1 MTGNFYA
8 HGKLLLTAEYFVLD
22 GAKALALPCKLGQS
36 MTVRALEIP
45 EPVLK
50 WKSLDHENKVW
61 FEADFDRKSL
71 ACLHTSEQS
80 TAIFLQKILQAARRQ
95 NPMFLSGEGAIIVET
110 KLEFPRLWGLG
121 SSSTLIYNIAL
132 WSKTDPYKLLSDTFG
147 GSGYDIACA
156 SASGPVVY
164 QLKDDLPVV
173 TPCDFHPVFR
183 EQLHFIYLGKKQN
196 SRDGIAH
203 YRKNIKDHAQVVET
217 LNAITEKILETYD
230 LDEFILLLAEH
241 ENLISTTLQ
250 IPRVQDRYFPDFRG
264 VVKSLGAWGG
274 DFVLVASP
282 DEETKTKKY
291 FNEKGFD
298 VFFRYDEL
306 IL

>member
-1 MTGNFYA
+1 MTDNFYA

-36 MTVRALEIP
+36 MVVQTHKLS

-50 WKSLDHENKVW
+50 WESLDHENKIW

-71 ACLHTSEQS
+71 ACLNTSEKA
-80 TAIFLQKILQAARRQ
+80 TANTLQKILQAARRQ
-95 NPMFLSGEGAIIVET
+95 NPLFLTDKSTFIVET

-156 SASGPVVY
+156 GASGPVIY
-164 QLKDDLPVV
+164 RLLDGLPEV
-173 TPCDFHPVFR
+173 TPCDFYPVFR

-196 SRDGIAH
+196 SREGITH
-203 YRKNIKDHAQVVET
+203 YRKNVKEHSRAVET
-217 LNAITEKILETYD
+217 LNAITEKILETRD
-230 LDEFILLLAEH
+230 LDEFILLLSEH
-241 ENLISTTLQ
+241 ENLISATLQ
-250 IPRVQDRYFPDFRG
+250 MPSVRDHFFPDFHG

-282 DEETKTKKY
+282 DEETKTKEY
-291 FNEKGFD
+291 FNEKGLD
-298 VFFRYDEL
+298 VFFRYDEM